1 MTRNWNTGRKALL
14 AEHRKETK
22 SKQNTRTHKTTA
34 TKNKNK
40 GQQTYYQ
47 QKN

>member
-1 MTRNWNTGRKALL
+1 MTRNWNTDKKALL
-14 AEHRKETK
+14 AEHRKQTK
-22 SKQNTRTHKTTA
+22 SKQNTHTTTA